1 LIDLNNN
8 LHMIIGLVGI
18 GGLAVSMLLVGV
30 LMFTLSAFYLR
41 KPMIAGLIGNLSSFT
56 VAIGVILLFI
66 RKDLNKNQT

>member
-1 LIDLNNN
+1 
-8 LHMIIGLVGI
+8 MIIGLVGI

-56 VAIGVILLFI
+56 V
-66 RKDLNKNQT
+66 